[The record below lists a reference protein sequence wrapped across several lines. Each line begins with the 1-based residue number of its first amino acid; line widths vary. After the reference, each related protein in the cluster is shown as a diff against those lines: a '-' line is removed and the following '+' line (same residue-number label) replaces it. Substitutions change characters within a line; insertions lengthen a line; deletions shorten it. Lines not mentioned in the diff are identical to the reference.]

1 MKAKA
6 LAFAALLLAALP
18 ACAETT
24 GSAPESAATTEISA
38 ESTNATE
45 DAAPENRQVDLAELK
60 EKYPEYFGLSSVKGI
75 EVYVWQM
82 STDSYSCW
90 MMSGTKCLKTQE
102 QIFALHEKALTVEE
116 ANAIL
121 DELGVNQTDIFVIP
135 ITQPHSSYDY
145 EIDEAYREQV
155 NKLFK

>member
-38 ESTNATE
+38 EITNATE

-60 EKYPEYFGLSSVKGI
+60 EKYPEYFELSAFKGI

-82 STDSYSCW
+82 SKDSYSCG
-90 MMSGTKCLKTQE
+90 MMSGTNCLKTLEDAAADSYGGRLQLE
-102 QIFALHEKALTVEE
+102 HLCGAVYGPVPGACGTALRQYTA
-116 ANAIL
+116 
-121 DELGVNQTDIFVIP
+121 F
-135 ITQPHSSYDY
+135 YD
-145 EIDEAYREQV
+145 
-155 NKLFK
+155 KG

>member
-1 MKAKA
+1 MNAKA

-38 ESTNATE
+38 EITNATE

-60 EKYPEYFGLSSVKGI
+60 EKYPEYFELSSFKGI

-82 STDSYSCW
+82 SKDSYSCG
-90 MMSGTKCLKTQE
+90 MMSGTNCLKTQE

-135 ITQPHSSYDY
+135 ITQPHSSYYY